1 MAYANG
7 QLPTSALTALPTSWS
22 NAGRQEYLEDG
33 AAASLGRMLIRAV
46 AHTGQNFQLYDA
58 YRSLSEQVTILE
70 RYYRRVSRARSLS
83 TDRSWDGSTWA
94 KRSGFPAA
102 ASPGHSNHGTGSAID
117 LYPSKIQAWVQKNG
131 RAYGWTW
138 DEGRKLGEGW
148 HFVYQPSLDRFK
160 AEGTVPMEKLQKA
173 LGVTP
178 DGKFGT
184 GTCAKV
190 KAWQKAHGLTA
201 DGIPGPDT
209 QAAILSGKGEA
220 APEAAK
226 PAEPVKVGSSTP
238 AADASATPG
247 WMPGADTSQTW
258 DGNPHRATVGKLV
271 LHTTEGSGFTDYS
284 GGSMAPHFTVK
295 PGPADSD
302 HIRQHIPT
310 TEASKALAHPSG
322 TVETNNAG
330 VVQIEFVGSCDADYA
345 EKHGLFFTEDADDD
359 DLEALAAVV
368 AWVHAAHGIPLETGL
383 LSWPTTNAAY
393 EGAPQ
398 RLTDH
403 EWEEYRGVL
412 GHTHVPHNEHWD
424 PGAFPVA
431 RLLEL
436 AGGAEPS
443 ATPTTPTTG
452 GDAEFPEGTALM
464 AALAD
469 MPDFPL
475 LRTPD
480 HLCYYGDASGPVES
494 VSGKSENSLNPGE
507 VSGSGTKSKAQGL
520 ATFQKRLAARGYSI
534 DVDGRYGPGTEAAVK
549 NLQKVAGLTQDGKVG
564 PMTWFAA
571 FLYPVK

>member
-58 YRSLSEQVTILE
+58 YRPLSEQVAILK
-70 RYYRRVSRARSLS
+70 RYYRRVHRGRSLS

-94 KRSGFPAA
+94 KRAGFPAA
-102 ASPGHSNHGTGSAID
+102 ASPGHSNHGTGHAID

-173 LGVTP
+173 LGVTA

-209 QAAILSGKGEA
+209 QAAILAGKAEA
-220 APEAAK
+220 APEAAA
-226 PAEPVKVGSSTP
+226 PAESVTAESSTP
-238 AADASATPG
+238 VQDAAATPG

-258 DGNPHRATVGKLV
+258 DGNPHKETVGKLV

-393 EGAPQ
+393 ATAPQ

-436 AGGAEPS
+436 AGGAAPK
-443 ATPTTPTTG
+443 ATTTPTTSSVTL
-452 GDAEFPEGTALM
+452 PEGKDLLM
-464 AALAD
+464 KLKD
-469 MPDFPL
+469 LPDFPL
-475 LRTPD
+475 LRTAE
-480 HLCYYGDASGPVES
+480 HLCYYGDEDKMES
-494 VSGKSENSLNPGE
+494 VSGKMPNSLNPGDITGTGTS
-507 VSGSGTKSKAQGL
+507 SGARGLKAWQKKVGL
-520 ATFQKRLAARGYSI
+520 KADGRFGPVTDQAARKI
-534 DVDGRYGPGTEAAVK
+534 QQA
-549 NLQKVAGLTQDGKVG
+549 AGLTVDGKIG
-564 PMTWFAA
+564 PATFYAA
-571 FLYPVK
+571 WLI